1 MKDTFKLIAQAAF
14 EDAVAK
20 ADEDKT
26 TTFNKA
32 TDSLAKAMKDYTE
45 NMNQIEAKSLER
57 GTRLEER
64 INTVSQLGL
73 KLSEETGNLT
83 RALKADSQA
92 QGMVKSYSKI
102 YYNHWVYKGNRLSN
116 TDQFY
121 PRRWYK
127 TTN

>member
-45 NMNQIEAKSLER
+45 SMNQIEAKSLER

-64 INTVSQLGL
+64 YQHCISVGTQV
-73 KLSEETGNLT
+73 
-83 RALKADSQA
+83 
-92 QGMVKSYSKI
+92 I
-102 YYNHWVYKGNRLSN
+102 
-116 TDQFY
+116 
-121 PRRWYK
+121 
-127 TTN
+127 